1 MGLFNRKKQKNKE
14 ADASLIQ
21 DAASVSADG
30 AGEGSESGEDQ
41 TDSELIAVIAAA
53 ISAYESE
60 QFIQTLYIRKLD
72 RRAGIRPV
80 WGATGTNEA
89 IDMRR
94 L

>member
-1 MGLFNRKKQKNKE
+1 MGLFNKKKQKNKE
-14 ADASLIQ
+14 AAEQIAQ
-21 DAASVSADG
+21 AAPAEV
-30 AGEGSESGEDQ
+30 AGEGSGAAEGLA
-41 TDSELIAVIAAA
+41 DSELIAVIAAA

-94 L
+94 M